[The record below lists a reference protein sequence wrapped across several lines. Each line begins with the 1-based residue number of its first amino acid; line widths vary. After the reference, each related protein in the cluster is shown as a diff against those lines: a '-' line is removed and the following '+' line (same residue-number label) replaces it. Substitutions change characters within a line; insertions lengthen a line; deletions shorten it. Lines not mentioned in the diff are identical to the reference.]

1 MVERVAII
9 GIGVIGGSLALAW
22 RERLPELHVTGYDQP
37 EILEDATRRDIIDH
51 PASSIEEAVHQADVV
66 VLAVPLD
73 TINSILQSIAPH
85 LSHHTIVTDV
95 GSVKQPVIEAAHR
108 LLPDHVCFVGG
119 HPMTGSELSGL
130 DGADAF
136 LFENALYVLCPNG
149 LQDQHQFSILTSLI
163 EGTGARVLSLD
174 GGEHDRIVAS
184 VSHLPQLV
192 ATTLVN
198 VTARH
203 HKTNPLTLKLAAG
216 GFRDMT
222 RIASS
227 PFKMWAAVLESN
239 RSNVHQALSE
249 MIDDLH
255 FIRDQLNEGADLE
268 KLCPLFE
275 EASAVREEIPRDF
288 KGFLR
293 PLCDVF
299 VYAKDQPGVLSHI
312 TGTLFQQHISIKDIE
327 LLKIREGTGGAFR
340 ISLEDEQTA
349 DAAVNALNSHGCR
362 AHRIQ

>member
-9 GIGVIGGSLALAW
+9 GIGVIGGSLALTW
-22 RERLPELHVTGYDQP
+22 KERLPGLHVIGYDTP
-37 EILEDATRRDIIDH
+37 TILEHAIQRGIVDH
-51 PASSIEEAVHQADVV
+51 KASSLADAVTCADAVFI
-66 VLAVPLD
+66 AVPLSM
-73 TINSILQSIAPH
+73 TEQVMESIAPH
-85 LSHHTIVTDV
+85 LPSHTIVTDV
-95 GSVKQPVIEAAHR
+95 GSVKQPVIDAAHR
-108 LLPDHVCFVGG
+108 LLSKSTCFIGG

-136 LFENALYVLCPNG
+136 LFENSLYILCPDESVDAK
-149 LQDQHQFSILTSLI
+149 QYSILETLI
-163 EGTGARVLSLD
+163 EATGARILLISATD
-174 GGEHDRIVAS
+174 HDRIVAS

-198 VTARH
+198 TASDQH
-203 HKTNPLTLKLAAG
+203 QNNPLTLQLAAG

-227 PFKMWAAVLESN
+227 SFEMWSSVLEQN
-239 RSNVHQALSE
+239 ATEVDVALSSL
-249 MIDDLH
+249 I
-255 FIRDQLNEGADLE
+255 DQLNFILHQLRKEGDIQ
-268 KLCPLFE
+268 KLRPIFE
-275 EASAVREEIPRDF
+275 RASAVRDEIPRDF

-299 VYAKDQPGVLSHI
+299 VYAKDQPGVLAHI
-312 TGTLFQQHISIKDIE
+312 TGTLFSQEISIKDIE

-340 ISLEDEQTA
+340 ISLEDDQAA
-349 DAAVNALNSHGCR
+349 DAAVIALNSHGCR